1 MSSWWL
7 QSFGERVHAILVLL
21 PKCIQGKG
29 GSWHLTDPCLSLR
42 ANAGSCLCVANQMRA
57 CGTDIAASGT
67 CGGCAFS
74 EEIPCSLARVSRVS
88 GCGCI
93 PMKVTNCSGSP
104 EPEGFPRIWD
114 LQCGNLESLR
124 ETGTR
129 CHPNLSPQFYFWN
142 SVEFVD
148 FCRMMH
154 VTHVQKDKFCNVYRH
169 GPWKWLWDLQAQV
182 EISFLYFLGVEV

>member
-1 MSSWWL
+1 MGKESTLFLFGCQSAFRAKEGHSTSRIPVSPFVPMPAPACVRRIRCGHGTGGL
-7 QSFGERVHAILVLL
+7 Q
-21 PKCIQGKG
+21 P
-29 GSWHLTDPCLSLR
+29 
-42 ANAGSCLCVANQMRA
+42 

-74 EEIPCSLARVSRVS
+74 EEIPCSLVRVSRVS

-93 PMKVTNCSGSP
+93 PLKVTNCSRSP
-104 EPEGFPRIWD
+104 EPEGFPGIWD

-129 CHPNLSPQFYFWN
+129 CHPNLSPQFYFWK
-142 SVEFVD
+142 SVEFMD

-154 VTHVQKDKFCNVYRH
+154 VTHVQKDKLCNVCRH
-169 GPWKWLWDLQAQV
+169 GPWK
-182 EISFLYFLGVEV
+182 